1 MGIDRFAHFISK
13 SINNNGFD
21 EININNNIRKIIS
34 NHIIFDLNFLI
45 YQEIFT
51 IENEINDIIK
61 IILCLPF
68 VCGHMDILEEYLK
81 KILNQSHWKKHYNE
95 NNINLIFDGFN
106 EDEIIQK
113 FILFIMGDVKY
124 TLDIKKLEF
133 LSLFDN
139 NIKISVIEL
148 VIYEKIVTIIID
160 MINKIHYIQF
170 IQSISLF
177 FDGIPSYS
185 KILEQRKRR
194 IKNYLESVKKKKFL
208 NNILII

>member
-1 MGIDRFAHFISK
+1 MGNLAGANKEDQM
-13 SINNNGFD
+13 NY
-21 EININNNIRKIIS
+21 IRRAMVS
-34 NHIIFDLNFLI
+34 A
-45 YQEIFT
+45 
-51 IENEINDIIK
+51 
-61 IILCLPF
+61 
-68 VCGHMDILEEYLK
+68 
-81 KILNQSHWKKHYNE
+81 
-95 NNINLIFDGFN
+95 GFN

-133 LSLFDN
+133 PSLFDN

-185 KILEQRKRR
+185 KILDEIGRR
-194 IKNYLESVKKKKFL
+194 LAIGNFKELK
-208 NNILII
+208 II